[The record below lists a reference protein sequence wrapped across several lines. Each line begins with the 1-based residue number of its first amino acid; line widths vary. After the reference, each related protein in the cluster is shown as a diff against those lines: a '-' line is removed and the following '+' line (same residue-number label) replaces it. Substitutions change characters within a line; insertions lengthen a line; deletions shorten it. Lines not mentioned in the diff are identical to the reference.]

1 MTSHRHPLAT
11 GKAIVAA
18 FIAVFLT
25 LPLVTSCD
33 DAPPPSA
40 PDASLPAEYLGRWTL
55 AGTSGGID
63 GREIPADGSWIVI
76 TADNTLER
84 YSADGRL
91 AATEAFT
98 PARGRSIFSGSD
110 AWILGG
116 GVATERVIALHPEGV
131 LTISDNAYDG
141 FGSHYT
147 RGP

>member
-1 MTSHRHPLAT
+1 MKSALA
-11 GKAIVAA
+11 
-18 FIAVFLT
+18 AVVVVL
-25 LPLVTSCD
+25 LMLALVTGC

-40 PDASLPAEYLGRWTL
+40 PGASLPAEYLGRWTL

-84 YSADGRL
+84 YSADGRR

-116 GVATERVIALHPEGV
+116 GVEVERVIAVHPEGV
-131 LTISDNAYDG
+131 LTISDNVYDG

>member
-1 MTSHRHPLAT
+1 MKIHRHLRASWKALLA
-11 GKAIVAA
+11 GLVMLALVA
-18 FIAVFLT
+18 
-25 LPLVTSCD
+25 SCNP
-33 DAPPPSA
+33 PPPSA
-40 PDASLPAEYLGRWTL
+40 PGASLPAEFLGRWTL

-116 GVATERVIALHPEGV
+116 GVAAERVIAVHPEGV
-131 LTISDNAYDG
+131 LTISDNVYDG

-147 RGP
+147 RAP